1 MTQPSEIDDLLDL
14 PTRRA
19 SRLVALLQLG
29 RLAETH
35 ARLSDPEDLEALH
48 DFRVAIR
55 RLRSWIRAFHA
66 WLEESV
72 PRKLRRRLRDLAAA
86 TSVSRDAEVHIA
98 WIAEQRPK
106 LTPRQRTGAA
116 WLQERLAS
124 AKVQSD
130 AELQRKIAARF
141 SRIHVALECAMGEY
155 TMRVNLY
162 DGPRDLRFSRAVARL
177 MREHATELRDRLER
191 VHSSDHSREA
201 HRARIAGKSL
211 RYLLEPITGYAPA
224 AGALVERLK
233 ELQDALGDVNDARV
247 FAGELTAALEDS
259 ASEHARVLS
268 RSVLAGKEKGGELR
282 RARRRDP
289 RPGLVALAR
298 LLRERGAAAFARVE
312 REWLG
317 DASGPFFADVEA
329 LAGELERRPAAGIE
343 IERKYLLSGLP
354 PRSKKGA
361 VAEIRQGYLPGRRLV
376 ERLRHVRED
385 SGDRWVRTVKGGMGL
400 TRLEVEE
407 ETTESVFTRMWP
419 LTKGRRL
426 TKRRYTIADAGHT
439 WEIDEFTDRN
449 LVLAEVELPDPDT
462 PVEIPTWLAPH
473 VVREV
478 TGEQEYANATL
489 AR

>member
-1 MTQPSEIDDLLDL
+1 MTQPSDIEDLLDL

-19 SRLVALLQLG
+19 SRLVALQQLE
-29 RLAETH
+29 RISEAH

-48 DFRVAIR
+48 DFRVATR
-55 RLRSWIRAFHA
+55 RLRSWIRAFRP

-130 AELQRKIAARF
+130 AELQEKVAARF
-141 SRIHVALECAMGEY
+141 ARIHVALDCALGEY

-162 DGPRDLRFSRAVARL
+162 EGPRDLRFSRAVARL
-177 MREHATELRDRLER
+177 IREDSADLRDRLAR
-191 VHSSDHSREA
+191 VHSGEHAREA
-201 HRARIAGKSL
+201 HRARIAGKTL
-211 RYLLEPITGYAPA
+211 RYLLEPIVGHAPA
-224 AGALVERLK
+224 AETLVERLK
-233 ELQDALGDVNDARV
+233 ELQDALGDVNDAHV

-298 LLRERGAAAFARVE
+298 ILRERGAAAFARVE
-312 REWLG
+312 RDWLG
-317 DASGPFFADVEA
+317 EAAEPFFTDVES
-329 LAGELERRPAAGIE
+329 LASELERRPAAGIE

-354 PRSKKGA
+354 PRSRKGA
-361 VAEIRQGYLPGRRLV
+361 VSEIRQGYLPGQRLV
-376 ERLRHVRED
+376 ERLRHIRED
-385 SGDRWVRTVKGGMGL
+385 GGDRWVRTVKGGVGL

-407 ETTESVFTRMWP
+407 ETTEPVFTRMWP
-419 LTKGRRL
+419 LTLGRRL
-426 TKRRYTIADAGHT
+426 TKRRYTIPDGDLT
-439 WEIDEFTDRN
+439 WEIDEFTDRD
-449 LVLAEVELPDPDT
+449 LVLAEVELPDADA
-462 PVEIPTWLAPH
+462 PVEIPSWLAPH

-478 TGEQEYANATL
+478 TGEPEYGNATL

>member
-1 MTQPSEIDDLLDL
+1 MIQPSDIDDLLDL

-19 SRLVALLQLG
+19 ARLVALLQLQ
-29 RLAETH
+29 RIAETH

-55 RLRSWIRAFHA
+55 RLRSWMRAFRP

-72 PRKLRRRLRDLAAA
+72 PRKLRRRLRDLSAA

-98 WIAEQRPK
+98 WIAEQRPR

-124 AKVQSD
+124 AKLQSD
-130 AELQRKIAARF
+130 AELEQKVAARF
-141 SRIHVALECAMGEY
+141 SRIHVGLECALGEY

-162 DGPRDLRFSRAVARL
+162 EGPRDLRFSRAVARL
-177 MREHATELRDRLER
+177 MREHAAELRDRLER
-191 VHSSDHSREA
+191 VHSGDHAREA
-201 HRARIAGKSL
+201 HRARIAGKWL
-211 RYLLEPITGYAPA
+211 RYLLEPITGHASA

-233 ELQDALGDVNDARV
+233 ELQDALGDVNDAHV

-268 RSVLAGKEKGGELR
+268 RSVLTGKEKGGELR

-298 LLRERGAAAFARVE
+298 LLRERGAATFARVE

-317 DASGPFFADVEA
+317 DASGPFFTDVEA
-329 LAGELERRPAAGIE
+329 LAAELERRPAAGVE

-354 PRSKKGA
+354 PRSKTGA

-376 ERLRHVRED
+376 ERLRHVRDD
-385 SGDRWVRTVKGGMGL
+385 SGDRWVRTVKGGIGL

-407 ETTESVFTRMWP
+407 ETTEPVFTRMWP
-419 LTKGRRL
+419 LTRGRRL
-426 TKRRYTIADAGHT
+426 TKRRYTISDGGHT
-439 WEIDEFTDRN
+439 WEIDEFTDRD
-449 LVLAEVELPDPDT
+449 LVLAEVELPDPDA
-462 PVEIPTWLAPH
+462 PVEIPAWLARH

-478 TGEQEYANATL
+478 TGEREYANVTL